1 MANSLIFMKISIRF
15 LFFAVAFGLACCG
28 AKAQNSTPV
37 FHFDF
42 KDAAGKREVADES
55 GKFRVVS
62 ETAEL
67 QVERGALRIAPGA
80 RLSIPA
86 EGLPDL
92 SRAMTASAWIFKSST
107 PDVTPILMK
116 GVHPQPIQF
125 LFSIGWRY
133 PVFSYKNEPNQNF
146 WKGIYYDGY
155 FGSSIKYHEPS
166 WMAPGAQLVETG
178 GKWYHVASTFNAGAV
193 RLYVNGALVAQ
204 HTAEKEE
211 LLLPNNEPLYVGIE
225 MQRRQGKLEP
235 YASANM
241 LLNDLRLYDHA
252 LSAEE
257 ISREYSGDRPRY
269 PSQLMIPP
277 GKTHTSTLEPNYTYL
292 GPEYDPL
299 FQRKLKITQ
308 EYEKRLPSPDTGKG
322 GAAVRWKNGQP
333 ELVINGQTEYPM
345 AFVPAPLDYGTNV
358 FQLDTMRGGIRDFA
372 AADVNLIGVDV
383 FPQRF
388 WQGDGQYDWEK
399 FDEFFEAALK
409 ANPQARIIAGLP
421 LYPPSW
427 FDLKYPEHLEKY
439 AQGTETKT
447 MHRAGPLGSELWL
460 QTSLKMIRDV
470 VSHVEASRYAN
481 HVFGYLCGGGQS
493 AEWYWPGGLDGLPG
507 YSVATRAGFQN
518 WLREKYRD
526 ESALQ
531 RAWST
536 PGLSFAAAEV
546 PAPEVR
552 RAGENFLFRDPKQAQ
567 QEIDFREFLNVSTFH
582 HLSESARVVKEASA
596 RKKLVFAYQG
606 YAMSATGRAKLANNG
621 LQNLGKVLADPNIDC
636 VAHLIDYSKR
646 RGGQAGLGIAPFYAS
661 ARLHGKMMWE
671 EHDYRTH
678 VARAAEKTN
687 DLPETLS
694 VVQRSFGMTL
704 AQDAGVWWRVFENDW
719 YHQNETMETIAA
731 MKRAGDA
738 SRAVDKSS
746 VAQVALVYDE
756 NTPYYLTGGENA
768 FLRAQVWGAYE
779 GAARMGAPFDMI
791 LMDDLLDDLKG
802 KKLPDYKLYVFLDAY
817 RMDDATRKA
826 IAEKVRKNNAVAVWC
841 YAPGYM
847 DGANFGVKAMQE
859 LTGIKLSEKREE
871 QQLTLQ
877 VTDAKHPIT
886 KFAKPF
892 SSYKF
897 GPVFSVADEQ
907 AKILATTANGPAL
920 AVKEFKNWRS
930 VYSLMPLTQEILQ
943 GLCDYAGVPVY
954 SRSFDV
960 LYANRGYVF
969 LYTSS
974 AGEKTIA
981 LPVKADVTEVLSNK
995 VVAHDAQKFS
1005 EKLESGAAR
1014 LYRIDAK

>member
-1 MANSLIFMKISIRF
+1 MKILIRCLF
-15 LFFAVAFGLACCG
+15 LFGVFGLACGG
-28 AKAQNSTPV
+28 AKAQDSAPV

-42 KDAAGKREVADES
+42 KDAAGKREIADES
-55 GKFRVVS
+55 GKIRIVS
-62 ETAEL
+62 ETADFQIES
-67 QVERGALRIAPGA
+67 GALRLAPGA
-80 RLSIPA
+80 LISIPA
-86 EGLPDL
+86 KGLPDL
-92 SRAMTASAWIFKSST
+92 SRAMTASAWILKSST

-116 GVHPQPIQF
+116 GVHPEPIQF
-125 LFSIGWRY
+125 LFGIGWRY
-133 PVFSYKNEPNQNF
+133 PIFSYKNQPRQNF
-146 WKGIYYDGY
+146 WKGISYDGF
-155 FGSSIKYHEPS
+155 FGSSIKYHDSTWAVPDAK
-166 WMAPGAQLVETG
+166 MVETG
-178 GKWYHVASTFNAGAV
+178 GTWYHVAATFDEGDV
-193 RLYVNGALVAQ
+193 RIYVNGILAAQ
-204 HTAEKEE
+204 QKSEKPETLAE
-211 LLLPNNEPLYVGIE
+211 NSEPLYVGIE
-225 MQRRQGKLEP
+225 LSRRDGKLEP
-235 YASANM
+235 YATANM
-241 LLNDLRLYDHA
+241 LLNDLRLYNRA

-257 ISREYSGDRPRY
+257 ISREYSGDRARY
-269 PSQLMIPP
+269 PSQSLIPP
-277 GKTHTSTLEPNYTYL
+277 GKTHTSALEPNYTYL

-299 FQRKLKITQ
+299 FKRKLNITQ
-308 EYEKRLPSPDTGKG
+308 EYGKRLPATDIGKG
-322 GAAVRWKNGQP
+322 GASVRWKNGQP
-333 ELVINGQTEYPM
+333 ELIINGQTEYPM

-358 FQLDTMRGGIRDFA
+358 FQFDTMRGGIRDSA
-372 AADVNLIGVDV
+372 AADVNLVGVDV
-383 FPQRF
+383 MPQRF
-388 WQGDGQYDWEK
+388 WQGDGKYDWEK
-399 FDEFFEAALK
+399 FDEFFETALE
-409 ANPQARIIAGLP
+409 ANSQARILVGLP

-427 FDLKYPEHLEKY
+427 FELKYPDHLEKY
-439 AQGTETKT
+439 LQGTETKT
-447 MHRAGPLGSELWL
+447 MHRAGLLGSELWL
-460 QTSLKMIRDV
+460 QTSLTMIRDV
-470 VSHVEASRYAN
+470 VSHIETSRYAN

-507 YSVATRAGFQN
+507 YSDATRTGFQN
-518 WLREKYRD
+518 WLREKYRN
-526 ESALQ
+526 ENALQ

-552 RAGENFLFRDPKQAQ
+552 SASENFLFRDPQKAQ
-567 QEIDFREFLNVSTFH
+567 QEIDFREFLNAATFH

-621 LQNLGKVLADPNIDC
+621 LQNLGRVLADPNIDC

-687 DLPETLS
+687 DLQETLS

-719 YHQNETMETIAA
+719 YHQDETMETIAA
-731 MKRAGDA
+731 MKCAGDA
-738 SRAVDKSS
+738 SLKVDKSPI
-746 VAQVALVYDE
+746 AQVALVYDE
-756 NTPYYLTGGENA
+756 NAPYYLSGGDNA

-779 GAARMGAPFDMI
+779 GASRMGAPFDMV

-802 KKLPDYKLYVFLDAY
+802 KKLPDYKLYVFPDAY
-817 RMDDATRKA
+817 RLDDAARKA
-826 IAEKVRKNNAVAVWC
+826 IADKVRKNNAVAVWC

-847 DGANFGVKAMQE
+847 EGAKFGVNAMQE
-859 LTGIKLSEKREE
+859 LTGMKISEKREE

-877 VTDAKHPIT
+877 IADANHPIT
-886 KFAKPF
+886 QFAKPF

-897 GPVFSVADEQ
+897 GPVFSVADGQ
-907 AKILATTANGPAL
+907 AKVLATTAAGPAL

-930 VYSLMPLTQEILQ
+930 VYSLMPLSPELLQ

-969 LYTSS
+969 LYTSA
-974 AGEKTIA
+974 AGEKTIT
-981 LPVKADVTEVLSNK
+981 LPAKANVTEVLSNK
-995 VVAHDAQKFS
+995 VVARNAKSFS